1 MRCSLL
7 IYFQTII
14 PTNIGYLPFRM
25 FNPAYDEPGLTAGLL
40 ILLAGLVYFP
50 SIFIICQ
57 VVFRKTRV
65 GQGWCHQ
72 FRISNNGIHDICNK
86 IVSSI
91 FAISSCTIGVLI
103 NRQCS
108 GDIMHDRFMVLD
120 NYMLFGAS
128 YFLYDS
134 LSMYVV
140 HNTLNKENLSISIPE
155 VKKFIKEN
163 SLIVFHHTVVPLI
176 MLLMSLRNGLGDC
189 LIGTCLLIE
198 ASTPF
203 VSIRVILVH
212 LNLKVVRI
220 TF

>member
-1 MRCSLL
+1 MSELE
-7 IYFQTII
+7 
-14 PTNIGYLPFRM
+14 N
-25 FNPAYDEPGLTAGLL
+25 D
-40 ILLAGLVYFP
+40 
-50 SIFIICQ
+50 
-57 VVFRKTRV
+57 
-65 GQGWCHQ
+65 
-72 FRISNNGIHDICNK
+72 ISNK

-220 TF
+220 IF